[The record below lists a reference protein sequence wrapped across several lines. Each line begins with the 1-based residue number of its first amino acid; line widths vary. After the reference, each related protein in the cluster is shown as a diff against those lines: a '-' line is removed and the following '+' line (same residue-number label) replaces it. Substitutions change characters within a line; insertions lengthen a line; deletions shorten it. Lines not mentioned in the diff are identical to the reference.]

1 MITRIEGGSATRTE
15 TNAIIDSVDMA
26 KLNMTA
32 DDLDSIEG
40 YRWVAEGWSWTL
52 LVLWLEMVLSHRP
65 AQLVGDQEMLIKNP
79 L

>member
-26 KLNMTA
+26 MLNMTA

-52 LVLWLEMVLSHRP
+52 LVLW
-65 AQLVGDQEMLIKNP
+65 
-79 L
+79 